1 MTMVFQLI
9 MKLLTDKASLNAGA
23 FTNNILSESA
33 VLQAIPDFCSSLFL
47 CLGMF
52 MVVGLLWSGI
62 GQKQSGRADIG

>member
-1 MTMVFQLI
+1 MR
-9 MKLLTDKASLNAGA
+9 G
-23 FTNNILSESA
+23 FTSNMFSESA

-62 GQKQSGRADIG
+62 GQKRSERADRG